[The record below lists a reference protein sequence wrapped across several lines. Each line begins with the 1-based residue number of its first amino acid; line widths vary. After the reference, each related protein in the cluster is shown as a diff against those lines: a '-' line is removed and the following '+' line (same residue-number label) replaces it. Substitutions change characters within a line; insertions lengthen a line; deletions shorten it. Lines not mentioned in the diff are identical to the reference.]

1 MPNEPRTGAIERL
14 EAENERIRAE
24 LETLRHEFD
33 EFLYVVSHDLKEPLR
48 TIKSFATLLVRDG
61 AAELPEQTRRYLGLL
76 DDGARRLEQRLDDL
90 LALSRV
96 GPKSQPPEDVP
107 FDELIDEAQ
116 VALTRLLDER
126 RAIISVTGARPTLFC
141 TREEIAWVVRELV
154 ENAVK
159 FNQSSPPHVGVN
171 VTDAG
176 ECWEVDIT
184 DDGIGVEPKY
194 GEKVFRLFYRNV
206 RREDY
211 EGTGAGLTICKRM
224 VERHGGHIWLRDG
237 AEGRGSTFAF
247 SLPKRSPL
255 H

>member
-1 MPNEPRTGAIERL
+1 MPNEAKTGAFERL
-14 EAENERIRAE
+14 EAENARLKGE

-48 TIKSFATLLVRDG
+48 TIKSFSTLLIRDG
-61 AAELPEQTRRYLGLL
+61 SAEVPEQTRRYLGLL

-96 GPKSQPPEDVP
+96 GPKSPPAEDVP
-107 FDELIDEAQ
+107 FDELVDEAQ

-126 RAIISVTGARPTLFC
+126 RAVVVVNGAHPTVPC
-141 TREEIAWVVRELV
+141 TREEITWVLRELL

-159 FNQSSPPHVGVN
+159 FNHSAPPHVTVAVSDEG
-171 VTDAG
+171 DR
-176 ECWEVDIT
+176 WEVAVT
-184 DDGIGVEPKY
+184 DDGIGLDPKY

-211 EGTGAGLTICKRM
+211 EGTGAGLTIAKRM
-224 VERHGGHIWLRDG
+224 IERHGGRIWLREG
-237 AEGRGSTFAF
+237 AEGKGSTFAF
-247 SLPKRSPL
+247 TLPKKSPL
-255 H
+255 L